1 MDARSPLDVGE
12 VEVAAGLVVVA
23 EGLRVAVAGDMAAA
37 VTARAI
43 TAQGGEEERGR
54 MFAKLPVLARIVN
67 PMPPVAMAVTSSR
80 DSRLGEGPSTAFG
93 SAVALRS
100 AQPRTELCPLLACL
114 GNLAHIQSLYCPV
127 IAKRRGIRASRECV
141 GAR

>member
-12 VEVAAGLVVVA
+12 VEDAAGDMVVA

-54 MFAKLPVLARIVN
+54 RMFAKLQVLARIVN
-67 PMPPVAMAVTSSR
+67 PMPPLAMAVTSSR

-93 SAVALRS
+93 LAVALRS

-114 GNLAHIQSLYCPV
+114 GNLAHILLILPCH
-127 IAKRRGIRASRECV
+127 C
-141 GAR
+141 